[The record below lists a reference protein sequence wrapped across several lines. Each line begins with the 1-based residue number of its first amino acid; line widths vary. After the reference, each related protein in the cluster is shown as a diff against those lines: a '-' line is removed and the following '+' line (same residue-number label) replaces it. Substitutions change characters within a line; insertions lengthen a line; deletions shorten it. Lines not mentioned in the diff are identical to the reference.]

1 MPRKSRPQS
10 LLASLKQQGAKALAA
25 LRQEITRREQELGVL
40 KTEEERWKEVV
51 GAQPRATTA
60 ASTSTQKPA
69 TTKRARL
76 DWDAVLSQLPA
87 TFTAQ
92 EVEQKTRKPMGQ
104 VYAGLSR
111 WVEDRKVRKN
121 PNGKY
126 QKISAPLPSLQK
138 ETNGQ
143 AKKKPAA

>member
-1 MPRKSRPQS
+1 MPRKSRPRS
-10 LLASLKQQGAKALAA
+10 LLASLKQQGAKTLAA
-25 LRQEITRREQELGVL
+25 LRQEITRREQELVVL

-51 GAQPRATTA
+51 GAPLRVVMTTA
-60 ASTSTQKPA
+60 STRKPA
-69 TTKRARL
+69 TKKRARL
-76 DWDAVLSQLPA
+76 DWDTVLSQLPA

-111 WVEDRKVRKN
+111 WVEDRKVKKN

-138 ETNGQ
+138 ETNAQ

>member
-1 MPRKSRPQS
+1 MPRKSGPRS

-25 LRQEITRREQELGVL
+25 LRQEITRREQELVVL

-60 ASTSTQKPA
+60 ASTRKPA
-69 TTKRARL
+69 TKKRPRL
-76 DWDAVLSQLPA
+76 DWDTVLSQLPA
-87 TFTAQ
+87 TFIAQ
-92 EVEQKTRKPMGQ
+92 EVKQKTHKPMGQ

-111 WVEDRKVRKN
+111 WVEDRKVKKN

-126 QKISAPLPSLQK
+126 QKISPPLPSLQK
-138 ETNGQ
+138 ETNAQ